1 MLREHLAIAM
11 RSSGSELPPLSVSLI
26 VTLLVV
32 PTVIVTNVL
41 VVSMLLQQEIP
52 VMVLVVVL
60 EHYHHH
66 LLPLLPQLCLLRFD
80 FSKRRN
86 VSTVILHT
94 KRPILPV
101 RYPGKPHL

>member
-1 MLREHLAIAM
+1 M
-11 RSSGSELPPLSVSLI
+11 RSSGSELPPFPVSLI

-32 PTVIVTNVL
+32 PAVIVTNVL

-60 EHYHHH
+60 EHYHYHH
-66 LLPLLPQLCLLRFD
+66 LLFPLLPQLRLLRFD
-80 FSKRRN
+80 FSERQN

-94 KRPILPV
+94 KRSILPV
-101 RYPGKPHL
+101 RYPGKLHL

>member
-1 MLREHLAIAM
+1 M
-11 RSSGSELPPLSVSLI
+11 RSSGSELPPFPVSLI
-26 VTLLVV
+26 VTLLAV
-32 PTVIVTNVL
+32 PAVIVTNVL

-60 EHYHHH
+60 EHYHYHH
-66 LLPLLPQLCLLRFD
+66 LLLPLLPQPRLPSLRLLRFD
-80 FSKRRN
+80 FSERQN